1 MSDSILIP
9 FKSMEIEA
17 KSMKVAGSTF
27 YQATNTWKM
36 ISNRDTQKP
45 SIFLLD
51 NDTRKFMIKAYLNS
65 AVSVVNS
72 RLSKLDGFDITDD
85 VQLDAY
91 LTATK
96 NKRLPAEIEKHFV
109 HSPSNTKLGTFF
121 EKALYTKYAMYLDK
135 DLELVVINL
144 FNQMQEFSQL
154 PASEQVDILTDTII
168 AIDADKQKAR
178 EITYDVATQEKL
190 NRLPSEKMRAFGKLV
205 TEELTDV
212 LKHFS
217 LAGKYGI
224 CHNTVYKNLFGH
236 KASEIREL
244 MEVSDGATA
253 RNFLTKYA
261 YSFVT
266 MIEQRLTYKLEVML
280 KKGIKSLT
288 IEKLDEIVADLAKAM
303 SADLQDPDFDLD
315 FLIGLNK
322 NREKLIEVSLD
333 AQQKTKKTESVI
345 VSEQMS
351 LEFPTEKAT
360 NKTPKALALQPSLF
374 DDTEF

>member
-72 RLSKLDGFDITDD
+72 RLSKLDGFDITDN

-96 NKRLPAEIEKHFV
+96 NKRLPTEIEKHFV

-154 PASEQVDILTDTII
+154 PASKQVDILTDTII
-168 AIDADKQKAR
+168 AIDEAKQKAR
-178 EITYDVATQEKL
+178 EITYDEATQAKL
-190 NRLPSEKMRAFGKLV
+190 NKLPSEKMRSLGKMG
-205 TEELTDV
+205 TKELTDT
-212 LKHFS
+212 LKNFD
-217 LAGKYGI
+217 LEDKYAL
-224 CHNTVYKNLFGH
+224 CHNTIYRNLFGH
-236 KASEIREL
+236 RAADIKELVEASEHA
-244 MEVSDGATA
+244 VA
-253 RNFLTKYA
+253 RDFLTKHA
-261 YSFVT
+261 YRFIVSL
-266 MIEQRLTYKLEVML
+266 EQRLTYKLEVL
-280 KKGIKSLT
+280 IKKKITTLT
-288 IEKLDEIVADLAKAM
+288 LQQLDEMVAGLAREM
-303 SADLQDPDFDLD
+303 SADIQDPDIDLD
-315 FLIGLNK
+315 FLIK
-322 NREKLIEVSLD
+322 ASKEKLIEVTLD
-333 AQQKTKKTESVI
+333 SKNNTTKTESVI
-345 VSEQMS
+345 VGKQ
-351 LEFPTEKAT
+351 LT
-360 NKTPKALALQPSLF
+360 LF
-374 DDTEF
+374 